1 MLVKYKSDYKKI
13 AMGLLSFIPGLKD
26 VNRLETEISWYQ
38 DDDSRVLYLWR
49 NENGDFSGI
58 VGVEVSDEIVVIR
71 QIALSPSERSQIAY
85 NQVLDEV
92 AHQYPDCK
100 MMGSLDVAS
109 IIAKWEHQNESKHE

>member
-1 MLVKYKSDYKKI
+1 MLVKYKHGYKKI

-38 DDDSRVLYLWR
+38 DDDSRALYLWR

-58 VGVEVSDEIVVIR
+58 VGIEVSDEIVMIR
-71 QIALSPSERSQIAY
+71 QIALSPSERSQMVY
-85 NQVLDEV
+85 NQILDEV
-92 AHQYPDCK
+92 AHQYHDRK

-109 IIAKWEHQNESKHE
+109 IITKWEHQNENKHE

>member
-26 VNRLETEISWYQ
+26 VNRLEAEISWYQ

-109 IIAKWEHQNESKHE
+109 IEHQNESKHE